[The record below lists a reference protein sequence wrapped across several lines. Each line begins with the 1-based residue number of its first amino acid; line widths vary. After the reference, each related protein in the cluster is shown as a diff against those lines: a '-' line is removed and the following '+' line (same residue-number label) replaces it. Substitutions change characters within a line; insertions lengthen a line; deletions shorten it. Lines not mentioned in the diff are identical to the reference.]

1 MTGMEHAISM
11 VARVIADHVGF
22 LEDLDSDPQ
31 SVQDVYLHPV
41 ALARALDQ
49 AGLLAP
55 SPLAE
60 EWAAR
65 YVNGGGSVCRTR
77 REAEADLGR
86 MIRDSQR
93 PRIDDPPAPPVA
105 GIHVRYVTAWEPADG
120 IDRSEGGKAATSD

>member
-1 MTGMEHAISM
+1 MSISDRIERA
-11 VARVIADHVGF
+11 ARVIAEHVGF
-22 LEDLDSDPQ
+22 LDDLDSDPQ
-31 SVQDVYLHPV
+31 SVQEVYLHPV

-55 SPLAE
+55 GPLAE

-77 REAEADLGR
+77 REAEAELGR

-105 GIHVRYVTAWEPADG
+105 GIHVRYVTAWEESHE
-120 IDRSEGGKAATSD
+120 I